1 MAVKF
6 LLCIAILAFTSGVG
20 YFLASKYRQRKVFF
34 TQFYEFN
41 ERFLSEIT
49 YYRRPIQEFVSG
61 YRYQGE
67 FQVLLEEFFSTMETR
82 AANDQK
88 VFNLPEY
95 HFLTAEEKVFV
106 VDYFSMLGKG
116 DSLSQKG
123 YFSSVKETL
132 AKLQTESEKDC
143 KRYGDLYVKIGFL
156 CGLLILILIV

>member
-1 MAVKF
+1 MLRF
-6 LLCIAILAFTSGVG
+6 LSGVAIVVFATFCG
-20 YFLASKYRQRKVFF
+20 YLLSKKYRQKKVFF
-34 TQFYEFN
+34 QQFKEFN

-106 VDYFSMLGKG
+106 IDYFSMLGKG

-132 AKLQTESEKDC
+132 AKLQMESEKDC